1 MRVNKRKLFFVI
13 TVIFC
18 TVLFAFCIAGVFSYV
33 SRLKIPAIS
42 APLISNIL
50 PSASSTP
57 SSNLSD
63 KNDTSALVVRVIDG
77 DTIELENGQRVR
89 YIGMDT
95 PESVD
100 QRKTVQCFSK
110 EASNKN
116 TELVLNKQ
124 VRLEKDISETDKYGR
139 LLRYVYVGGIF
150 VNDFLV
156 REGYAHAS
164 SYPPDIKYRD
174 QFRLAE
180 QNAME
185 ANIGLWSSC
194 VYLGPVPNE

>member
-1 MRVNKRKLFFVI
+1 MRANKGKLYFVV
-13 TVIFC
+13 TVIVC
-18 TVLFAFCIAGVFSYV
+18 TVLFAFSIAWVFSYV

-42 APLISNIL
+42 APSIFNIL
-50 PSASSTP
+50 PSTLSTS

-77 DTIELENGQRVR
+77 DTIELEDGQHVR
-89 YIGMDT
+89 YIGMNT
-95 PESVD
+95 PEITD
-100 QRKTVQCFSK
+100 KRKIVQCFSK
-110 EASNKN
+110 EASVKN

-139 LLRYVYVGGIF
+139 LLRYVYIGDIF

-156 REGYAHAS
+156 REGYAHSS

-174 QFRLAE
+174 RFRLSE
-180 QNAME
+180 QYARA

-194 VYLGPVPNE
+194 GKNAN

>member
-1 MRVNKRKLFFVI
+1 MRVNKGKLFFVV
-13 TVIFC
+13 TVIVC
-18 TVLFAFCIAGVFSYV
+18 TVLFAFSIAWVFSYV
-33 SRLKIPAIS
+33 SRLKIPVIS
-42 APLISNIL
+42 APSIFNIL
-50 PSASSTP
+50 PSTSSTS

-100 QRKTVQCFSK
+100 ERRNVQCFSK

-139 LLRYVYVGGIF
+139 LLRYVYIGDIF

-156 REGYAHAS
+156 REGYAHSS

-174 QFRLAE
+174 KFRLSE
-180 QNAME
+180 QYAR
-185 ANIGLWSSC
+185 AVNIGLWSSC
-194 VYLGPVPNE
+194 LENVN